1 MTDENI
7 IYLFFRIKGYERHTL
22 DTVDNYKMAANHNCQ
37 HKMATSVPLPHSKLG
52 PYKGNYWGILEK
64 DMKLL
69 MKESTLTKLEEVI
82 LKYISRKSDLKALS
96 RIKLDNLRKVFNT
109 EMNLALVPFIA
120 QLTLQ
125 LPALFPSQGLE
136 MLKRGEEK
144 TVSLTRS
151 QVYEDHKA

>member
-1 MTDENI
+1 
-7 IYLFFRIKGYERHTL
+7 
-22 DTVDNYKMAANHNCQ
+22 MAATNNCENNR
-37 HKMATSVPLPHSKLG
+37 AASVPLPHSKLG

-69 MKESTLTKLEEVI
+69 MKEASLTKLEEII

-96 RIKLDNLRKVFNT
+96 RIKLDNLRKVFST

-120 QLTLQ
+120 QLALQ

-144 TVSLTRS
+144 TISLTRS
-151 QVYEDHKA
+151 QV

>member
-1 MTDENI
+1 MAETNNCENN
-7 IYLFFRIKGYERHTL
+7 R
-22 DTVDNYKMAANHNCQ
+22 AAN
-37 HKMATSVPLPHSKLG
+37 VPLPHNKLG

-69 MKESTLTKLEEVI
+69 MKEASLSKLEEII

-96 RIKLDNLRKVFNT
+96 RIKLDNLRKVFST
-109 EMNLALVPFIA
+109 ELNLAMVPFIA
-120 QLTLQ
+120 QLALQ

-151 QVYEDHKA
+151 QVEEDDHKAYLNSKINVSILK